1 MKTLFHRVSIRKYQ
15 NRPVE
20 REHII
25 EILRAGMQA
34 PSATNQQ
41 PWEFYVV
48 EDRAMIKALSES
60 SPYAGCVAGAPVV
73 IVAAYRT
80 DCRVPVYAHI
90 DMSIAMENIWLATD
104 ALGLGGVWIGTAPLE
119 ERLAFPTTNA
129 PSPSFLWAIRQK
141 PRTSKTVLTKA
152 AFIGLT
158 QSERR
163 IGLPQRGLSTLCPC
177 GY

>member
-1 MKTLFHRVSIRKYQ
+1 MKTLLHRVSIRKYQ

-73 IVAAYRT
+73 IVAAYLT

-104 ALGLGGVWIGTAPLE
+104 NEGIIRISGNVSNPKSLRFKQYSPAQQNFDIEDATACLE
-119 ERLAFPTTNA
+119 DSRGRL
-129 PSPSFLWAIRQK
+129 
-141 PRTSKTVLTKA
+141 
-152 AFIGLT
+152 
-158 QSERR
+158 
-163 IGLPQRGLSTLCPC
+163 
-177 GY
+177 

>member
-34 PSATNQQ
+34 PSATNQP

-60 SPYAGCVAGAPVV
+60 SPYAGCVACAPVV

-119 ERLAFPTTNA
+119 ERMEAVEKIVGIPHDQRAFAVFPLGYPAEAKDQQNRFDE
-129 PSPSFLWAIRQK
+129 S
-141 PRTSKTVLTKA
+141 
-152 AFIGLT
+152 
-158 QSERR
+158 R
-163 IGLPQRGLSTLCPC
+163 IHWIDAK
-177 GY
+177 